1 MTTKTAIS
9 TAPSQPSIEAL
20 NQLISLVSG
29 RDIAIATN
37 DLASE
42 PDYRLGECF
51 LLATKE
57 LNRAVLSNDMK
68 ALRQCQR
75 KMESLNS
82 LRILSSLILNETN

>member
-1 MTTKTAIS
+1 M
-9 TAPSQPSIEAL
+9 EAL

-29 RDIAIATN
+29 REIAIATN
-37 DLASE
+37 DLANE

-57 LNRAVLSNDMK
+57 LNKAALSNDMK
-68 ALRQCQR
+68 ALKQCQR

-82 LRILSSLILNETN
+82 LRVLSSLINT

>member
-1 MTTKTAIS
+1 MTSTAVTAIS
-9 TAPSQPSIEAL
+9 TPSQPAMNAL

-37 DLASE
+37 DLANE

-68 ALRQCQR
+68 ALKQCQR
-75 KMESLNS
+75 KLESLNS
-82 LRILSSLILNETN
+82 LRVLSSSLINT